1 MLSPAKNDLGTK
13 REVQGHESLQQDECK
28 LPIEGN
34 RLELNS
40 VQKEEEAATFDSI
53 PQLAHLGQP
62 FQSTKPERLTEE
74 ETEYSVTLVKH
85 VFEPNILL
93 QFTCTNTVAEQVLEK
108 VSVSL
113 ELEDAVRAQ
122 LLPVCSFLEAKL

>member
-1 MLSPAKNDLGTK
+1 MDAALHGKIAARGQ
-13 REVQGHESLQQDECK
+13 EQGLQQY
-28 LPIEGN
+28 
-34 RLELNS
+34 LNML
-40 VQKEEEAATFDSI
+40 QKEEEAATFDSI

-85 VFEPNILL
+85 VFESNILL

-113 ELEDAVRAQ
+113 ELEDTVSTLQIPFHLGKDNAAGM
-122 LLPVCSFLEAKL
+122 LADIILK

>member
-1 MLSPAKNDLGTK
+1 MLKI
-13 REVQGHESLQQDECK
+13 LQ
-28 LPIEGN
+28 
-34 RLELNS
+34 R
-40 VQKEEEAATFDSI
+40 EEEAATFDST

-62 FQSTKPERLTEE
+62 FQSTKSERLTEE

-85 VFEPNILL
+85 VFESNILL

-113 ELEDAVRAQ
+113 ELEDAVSMH
-122 LLPVCSFLEAKL
+122 LHSV

>member
-1 MLSPAKNDLGTK
+1 MPFQEASRPCA
-13 REVQGHESLQQDECK
+13 ECQK
-28 LPIEGN
+28 IL
-34 RLELNS
+34 
-40 VQKEEEAATFDSI
+40 QKEEEAAAFDSI

-62 FQSTKPERLTEE
+62 FQSTKAERLTEE
-74 ETEYSVTLVKH
+74 ETEYSVTLIKH
-85 VFEPNILL
+85 VFESNILL

-122 LLPVCSFLEAKL
+122 LPQIKDELIDKSSYTLNFTMTK